1 MKKQNIQIAT
11 KETEFIIKSFPI
23 KKMPD
28 LDSFMGLYNIVL
40 VLPNIEMNPPQVYM
54 CSPS

>member
-23 KKMPD
+23 KKMPGP
-28 LDSFMGLYNIVL
+28 DSFMG
-40 VLPNIEMNPPQVYM
+40 NPFKY
-54 CSPS
+54 STKT